1 MKVSVV
7 IPVFNNEATV
17 GAALE
22 SVFAQRFDRPFEV
35 IVVNDGSTD
44 GTGMELKKFR
54 DRIRVIEQNRRG
66 VAGARNVGINA
77 AVGEYIALLDAD
89 DAWTD
94 DKLAKTVPVLD
105 QNPSSVAVFSDA
117 WVMEEP
123 GRFLLPNYVTAGYDH
138 TPTLDELLNPASW
151 PILPTTIVARRDMMI
166 AIGGFPEQFAASD
179 YGCEDTF
186 AFLLM
191 RERGEITF
199 VSEKLAWY
207 RMPNWE
213 QKLTKRLG
221 RIRSNGDGKFR
232 SGFED
237 PFEYFRGNR
246 VFARLMR
253 ERFGVRGHG
262 LAGKVVDGA
271 AQELAMMG
279 MKAMHEGDRGYARK
293 CYIASLRH
301 RRLWLKTWFRL
312 GWATLPRAVSH
323 RISPVLP
330 PGLRRSLS
338 GPPFLEER
346 TQ

>member
-94 DKLAKTVPVLD
+94 DSWRRRCRCSIKIRRASRCSRMPG
-105 QNPSSVAVFSDA
+105 
-117 WVMEEP
+117 MEEP

-138 TPTLDELLNPASW
+138 MPTLDELLNPASW

-213 QKLTKRLG
+213 
-221 RIRSNGDGKFR
+221 RSLP
-232 SGFED
+232 SGSAGFV
-237 PFEYFRGNR
+237 PTATGNSAAASKTHSSTSGAIR
-246 VFARLMR
+246 VFAAHARAIRRARARARRQSRLR
-253 ERFGVRGHG
+253 RG
-262 LAGKVVDGA
+262 AGAGDDGN
-271 AQELAMMG
+271 
-279 MKAMHEGDRGYARK
+279 EGDA
-293 CYIASLRH
+293 
-301 RRLWLKTWFRL
+301 
-312 GWATLPRAVSH
+312 
-323 RISPVLP
+323 
-330 PGLRRSLS
+330 
-338 GPPFLEER
+338 
-346 TQ
+346 